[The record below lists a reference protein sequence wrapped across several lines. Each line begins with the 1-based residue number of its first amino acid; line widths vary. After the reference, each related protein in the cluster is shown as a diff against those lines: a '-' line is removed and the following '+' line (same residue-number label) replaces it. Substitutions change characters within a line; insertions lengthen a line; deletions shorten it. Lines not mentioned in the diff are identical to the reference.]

1 MAPPPPFG
9 ANSAAARDI
18 ANVLHPY
25 TDLQDASAGRARW
38 SSRAARACACGTTPA
53 RTTSRA
59 SPACGAPR
67 SASTTSAWCRRRST
81 QMRKLPFY
89 HAFTAKSHEPLIDL
103 AEMLIQRAPVP
114 MSKVFFANSG
124 SEANDS
130 AIKMIWYFN
139 NALGPAGEEEDH
151 RPAEGLSRHHPGLGV
166 ADRHAAQ
173 PPRVRPAA
181 AGLHPHDDAR
191 TTTTAPSRAR
201 ARRRS
206 RRAAPM
212 SWRS

>member
-25 TDLQDASAGRARW
+25 TDLKTHLEVGPVVITRGKGVRVWDDTGKEYIEAVAGLWCASLGFDNERLVQ
-38 SSRAARACACGTTPA
+38 AAA
-53 RTTSRA
+53 
-59 SPACGAPR
+59 
-67 SASTTSAWCRRRST
+67 T

-89 HAFTAKSHEPLIDL
+89 HALYRQVARALIDL

-139 NALGPAGEEEDH
+139 NALG
-151 RPAEGLSRHHPGLGV
+151 RPKKKKIIGRNKGYHGITIGVGV
-166 ADRHAAQ
+166 ADRHPAQ
-173 PPRVRPAA
+173 PPQ
-181 AGLHPHDDAR
+181 L
-191 TTTTAPSRAR
+191 
-201 ARRRS
+201 
-206 RRAAPM
+206 RRAAARLHAHHRRRTTIISRSPANPRTPSPPAAPR
-212 SWRS
+212 SWKS

>member
-25 TDLQDASAGRARW
+25 TDLQAHQQVGPMVVTRGKGVRVWDDR
-38 SSRAARACACGTTPA
+38 A

-59 SPACGAPR
+59 LPDCGRLAR
-67 SASTTSAWCRRRST
+67 VRQRAAGAGGGRRDA
-81 QMRKLPFY
+81 QAAFH

-103 AEMLIQRAPVP
+103 SEMLIQRAPVP

-130 AIKMIWYFN
+130 
-139 NALGPAGEEEDH
+139 
-151 RPAEGLSRHHPGLGV
+151 
-166 ADRHAAQ
+166 
-173 PPRVRPAA
+173 
-181 AGLHPHDDAR
+181 
-191 TTTTAPSRAR
+191 
-201 ARRRS
+201 RS
-206 RRAAPM
+206 R
-212 SWRS
+212 